1 MHLNENHDKVAD
13 KSKKGKM
20 YSWIGLVGGFWPHV
34 TPSLKINCMGQQLI
48 YTNYVE
54 KKLFLFNVFFIHVV
68 IKRCMF
74 KTFSVK

>member
-34 TPSLKINCMGQQLI
+34 TPSLKNKLHGATINLLKLCG
-48 YTNYVE
+48 
-54 KKLFLFNVFFIHVV
+54 KKAYPF
-68 IKRCMF
+68 
-74 KTFSVK
+74 